1 MVPYKLVTTLRNM
14 ISAILICAVLLCSCD
29 FRDPNES
36 FIQIMI
42 FEYGMNI
49 IEIYPNGVM
58 EALVVVPH
66 YGVESITGDVSW
78 RKEAFYGILARERI
92 EFSKEEYRKILIL
105 IEELKKSE
113 EEAVTIYNTS
123 GGHLSFIAAKM
134 DGKSY
139 FAKRFGDNQ
148 ALVDLEVELKKFIS
162 EDFWKGHD
170 PDQMEIVEPADE
182 LEQ

>member
-36 FIQIMI
+36 FIQIMLLR
-42 FEYGMNI
+42 EYGI
-49 IEIYPNGVM
+49 YTIEIYPDGVM

-66 YGVESITGDVSW
+66 YGVDSINGDVSW

-92 EFSKEEYRKILIL
+92 EFSKDEYRKILML
-105 IEELKKSE
+105 IEELKKSRE
-113 EEAVTIYNTS
+113 KALINEGSSTFS
-123 GGHLSFIAAKM
+123 AAKI

-139 FAKRFGDNQ
+139 ISKNSRDNS
-148 ALVDLEVELKKFIS
+148 ALFELVVELIGFIS

-170 PDQMEIVEPADE
+170 PDQMEIVEPADK
-182 LEQ
+182 LQQ